1 MSIDSPSATRRD
13 GRRAEPTSPTAAW
26 LPWAV
31 VAGLAT
37 IVVLTL
43 VLTDN
48 SATVTEPTY
57 PSHQLDHPVL
67 PWVWA
72 YVFPAAWVGLFISF
86 AVQLVRKRTFS
97 MPALLF
103 LAATTMFWIEWP
115 ADWGSYLVYN
125 RDFWNFTGWTSTWCQ
140 TYWKPV
146 NVVFGYGV
154 FFAVECVILLTV
166 VPRLQAALQRLLPK
180 AAPTALLIASC
191 IAVFYTVD
199 ILGEHLMTS
208 AGWFTYIEPVG
219 PYWPSNHGSISF
231 VWPAIPFLVFAV
243 IITLTIRADANG
255 NYPNEK
261 LFRVHTLAPGF
272 QREFARLAVWIV
284 TMNIAIFIAQP
295 LILVVGRILF
305 LHDSAY
311 VP

>member
-1 MSIDSPSATRRD
+1 MSIDSPRATEPD
-13 GRRAEPTSPTAAW
+13 GRLMERPSSTAAW

-31 VAGLAT
+31 VAGLAAIIT
-37 IVVLTL
+37 LTF

-48 SATVTEPTY
+48 SGTITEPVY
-57 PSHQLDHPVL
+57 PSHQLDNPIL
-67 PWVWA
+67 PWAWA
-72 YVFPAAWVGLFISF
+72 YVFPAVWVALFVSF
-86 AVQLVRKRTFS
+86 GVQLVRKRTFS

-103 LAATTMFWIEWP
+103 LAGTSMFWIEWP

-125 RDFWNFTGWTSTWCQ
+125 RDFWNFTGWTSTWYQ

-154 FFAVECVILLTV
+154 FFAVECVILLKV
-166 VPRLQAALQRLLPK
+166 VPRLKAVLQRLLPK
-180 AAPTALLIASC
+180 VAPTALLIASC
-191 IAVFYTVD
+191 IVVFYAVD

-208 AGWFTYIEPVG
+208 AGWFTYIEPIG

-231 VWPAIPFLVFAV
+231 VWPAIPFLLFAV
-243 IITLTIRADANG
+243 IITLTLREDADG

-261 LFRVHTLAPGF
+261 LFRVHTLAPGMT
-272 QREFARLAVWIV
+272 REFARLAVWIV
-284 TMNIAIFIAQP
+284 TMNVAIFIAQP
-295 LILVVGRILF
+295 LILVIGRILF
-305 LHDSAY
+305 LHDSVY

>member
-37 IVVLTL
+37 IVVLTF

-57 PSHQLDHPVL
+57 PSQQLDHPVL

>member
-1 MSIDSPSATRRD
+1 MSLDSPSALQPDSRLARRPS
-13 GRRAEPTSPTAAW
+13 ETAAW

-31 VAGLAT
+31 VMGLAT

-48 SATVTEPTY
+48 SASIAEPVY
-57 PSHQLDHPVL
+57 PSSQLDHPVL

-72 YVFPAAWVGLFISF
+72 YVFPAAWIGLFALF
-86 AVQLVRKRTFS
+86 AVQLVRRRTFS

-125 RDFWNFTGWTSTWCQ
+125 REFWNFTGWTSTWFQ

-154 FFAVECVILLTV
+154 FFAVECVILLKV
-166 VPRLQAALQRLLPK
+166 VPRLQAALQRLLPR
-180 AAPTALLIASC
+180 AAPTALLVVSC

-199 ILGEHLMTS
+199 ILGEHLMTA
-208 AGWFTYIEPVG
+208 AGWFSYVEPVG
-219 PYWPSNHGSISF
+219 PYWPSAHGSISF
-231 VWPAIPFLVFAV
+231 VWPAIPFLLFAV
-243 IITLTIRADANG
+243 IITLTIREDANG

-261 LFRVHTLAPGF
+261 LFGVHRLAPGMK
-272 QREFARLAVWIV
+272 REFARLAVWIV
-284 TMNIAIFIAQP
+284 TMNVAIFIAQP
-295 LILVVGRILF
+295 LILVVGRSLF
-305 LHDSAY
+305 LHHSVY